1 MTRTRSGAAISALL
15 AALLSGGAFAQTTAV
30 VQRNINQQQRI
41 QDGLRDG
48 SLTTREAAR
57 LERGQGRVERME
69 SRALRDGSISGAEQ
83 HRITDAQNRQSRV
96 IHNQRND
103 AQRGDPHSVS
113 SQRMQRDVGRNI
125 VQQQRIENG
134 IRSGQL
140 TNREV
145 GRLERGA
152 SRINRMQAHAG
163 RDGHVG
169 RVEQQ
174 RIDRAENRESR
185 AIHHERHDGQRRG
198 GYQPSRFDN
207 GRGDHGFRGNEH
219 GWHRGR
225 G

>member
-1 MTRTRSGAAISALL
+1 MTRTQSGAAISALL
-15 AALLSGGAFAQTTAV
+15 AALLSGGAFAQIAGD

-69 SRALRDGSISGAEQ
+69 SRALRDGSISPDEQ
-83 HRITDAQNRQSRV
+83 HRITAAQDRQSRA
-96 IHNQRND
+96 IHDQRND
-103 AQRGDPHSVS
+103 AQRGDPNSAS
-113 SQRMQRDVGRNI
+113 SRRMQQDVGRNI
-125 VQQQRIENG
+125 HQQQHIENG

-145 GRLERGA
+145 GRLERGE
-152 SRINRMQAHAG
+152 SRVNRMQAHAG

-174 RIDRAENRESR
+174 RIGRVENRESR
-185 AIHHERHDGQRRG
+185 QIHSERHDGQRRG
-198 GYQPSRFDN
+198 GYQPSRFDY

-219 GWHRGR
+219 NWQRGR

>member
-1 MTRTRSGAAISALL
+1 MTRTQSGAAISALL
-15 AALLSGGAFAQTTAV
+15 AALLSGGAFAQTAAD

-69 SRALRDGSISGAEQ
+69 SRALRDGSISPDEQ
-83 HRITDAQNRQSRV
+83 HRITDAQNRQSRA

-103 AQRGDPHSVS
+103 AQRGDPNSAS
-113 SQRMQRDVGRNI
+113 SQRMQQDVGRNI
-125 VQQQRIENG
+125 HQQQRIENG

-145 GRLERGA
+145 GRLERGE
-152 SRINRMQAHAG
+152 SRVNRMEAHAG

-174 RIDRAENRESR
+174 RIGRAENRESR
-185 AIHHERHDGQRRG
+185 QIHNERHDSQRRG
-198 GYQPSRFDN
+198 GYQLSSFDN
-207 GRGDHGFRGNEH
+207 GHGDRGFR
-219 GWHRGR
+219 RGR